1 MGISVYAISRCCLAP
16 AYHLATFAAFACC
29 RFVAADTAQPSIVQ
43 EYRLRADAS
52 QSRLTK
58 PFSCPAGQG
67 SNHLNDKCPMPLNEL
82 ATLDL
87 VPDSGIAHS
96 KDSNQLPD
104 KVKTVWA
111 PTLRR
116 DPSQASDSQGWGPRR
131 TASGA
136 NSSSQ
141 VGPALFHLQKSHL
154 QSQSVIAELA
164 PKVLNFY
171 HVAVLVLEA

>member
-1 MGISVYAISRCCLAP
+1 
-16 AYHLATFAAFACC
+16 
-29 RFVAADTAQPSIVQ
+29 
-43 EYRLRADAS
+43 
-52 QSRLTK
+52 
-58 PFSCPAGQG
+58 
-67 SNHLNDKCPMPLNEL
+67 MPNL
-82 ATLDL
+82 ATLGL
-87 VPDSGIAHS
+87 VPDSGIAPS

-141 VGPALFHLQKSHL
+141 VGPPLPHLQKTHL
-154 QSQSVIAELA
+154 QTQSARAELK
-164 PKVLNFY
+164 PDVNFLPY
-171 HVAVLVLEA
+171 CCIDFGSIGPHVFVA